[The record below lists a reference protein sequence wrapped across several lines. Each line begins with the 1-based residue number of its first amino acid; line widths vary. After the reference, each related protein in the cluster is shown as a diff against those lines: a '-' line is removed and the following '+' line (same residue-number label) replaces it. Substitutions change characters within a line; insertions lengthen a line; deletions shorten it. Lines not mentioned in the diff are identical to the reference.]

1 MELVLHESDR
11 TQIGLIEGIDSILWN
26 ERFDKPG
33 DFEIYTNVTSEFLE
47 TFQIGRYLRNNTVG
61 SNSWM
66 IIEGREIVTDFDV
79 GNKLIVTGRSLESL
93 LDRRL
98 IIPQLLID
106 STLAVAISDLINDNV
121 ITATDSLRDVSEF
134 RYIEVSGGVFDT
146 AVETQF
152 DDQDT
157 LLDAV
162 TSLCNQHDIGFS
174 IEYNLTLDKFDI
186 TLNAGDDRSY
196 AQSNNAFV
204 IFSPEFDNLSSSR
217 YKESLR
223 AFKTFCLT
231 KGDPSDGPAT
241 KVESFL
247 GSPTIS
253 GLSRRE
259 VFLDQTNLSEYV
271 GDTEVKIPTADYEA
285 QLEQKGDL
293 LLKDLNVTSGFDG
306 EVEATKMFTYGVDFN
321 IGDIVQ
327 FADEYGNKGTAK
339 VVEFIINS
347 SLSGFSTH
355 PIFYMLD

>member
-1 MELVLHESDR
+1 
-11 TQIGLIEGIDSILWN
+11 
-26 ERFDKPG
+26 
-33 DFEIYTNVTSEFLE
+33 
-47 TFQIGRYLRNNTVG
+47 
-61 SNSWM
+61 
-66 IIEGREIVTDFDV
+66 
-79 GNKLIVTGRSLESL
+79 
-93 LDRRL
+93 
-98 IIPQLLID
+98 
-106 STLAVAISDLINDNV
+106 VAISDLINDNV
-121 ITATDSLRDVSEF
+121 ISATDSLRDIPEF
-134 RYIEVSGGVFDT
+134 RYIEVSGGIFDT

-152 DDQDT
+152 DDQDI

-162 TSLCNQHDIGFS
+162 TSLCSQHDIGFS
-174 IEYNLTLDKFDI
+174 IQYNITLDKFDI
-186 TLNAGDDRSY
+186 TLNSGEDRSY
-196 AQSNNAFV
+196 AQSTNGFV

-217 YKESLR
+217 YKESLK

-231 KGDPSDGPAT
+231 KGDSSDGPAT

-247 GSPTIS
+247 GSPAIS

-259 VFLDQTNLSEYV
+259 VFLNQTSLSEYV

-293 LLKDLNVTSGFDG
+293 FLKDLNVTSSFDG

-327 FADEYGNKGTAK
+327 FADEYGNSGTAK

-355 PIFYMLD
+355 PIFHMLD

>member
-1 MELVLHESDR
+1 MELILHESDR
-11 TQIGLIEGIDSILWN
+11 TQIGLIEGVDSILWN
-26 ERFDKPG
+26 ERFDRPG
-33 DFEIYTNVTSEFLE
+33 DFEIYTNVTMEFLE
-47 TFQIGRYLRNNTVG
+47 TFKIGRYLSNSTLG

-66 IIEGREIVTDFDV
+66 IIEGVEIVTDFSI

-106 STLAVAISDLINDNV
+106 SSLAVAISDLINNNV
-121 ITATDSLRDVSEF
+121 ISATDSLRDISEF

-157 LLDAV
+157 LLYAV

-174 IEYNLTLDKFDI
+174 IEYNATLDKFDI
-186 TLNAGDDRSY
+186 TLNAGEDRTYS
-196 AQSNNAFV
+196 QSTNAFV

-217 YKESLR
+217 YKESLK

-231 KGDPSDGPAT
+231 KGDSSDGPAT

-259 VFLDQTNLSEYV
+259 VFLDQTNLSEYI
-271 GDTEVKIPTADYEA
+271 GDTENKIPTADYEA

-293 LLKDLNVTSGFDG
+293 LLKDLNVTSSFDG

-327 FADEYGNKGTAK
+327 FADEYGNSGTAK
-339 VVEFIINS
+339 VVEFIINR